1 MRKVNLL
8 SSGEL
13 LPSRK
18 KKKKK
23 LASLMKEAGGGRAGK
38 KKNGSTERRCERRK
52 RGRFYVYLLLDS
64 QHCFVGG
71 KNGCKKP

>member
-38 KKNGSTERRCERRK
+38 KKTAVQSEDVRDEREE
-52 RGRFYVYLLLDS
+52 DS
-64 QHCFVGG
+64 MHIYC
-71 KNGCKKP
+71 

>member
-13 LPSRK
+13 LPSC

-38 KKNGSTERRCERRK
+38 KKTAVQSEDVRDEREE
-52 RGRFYVYLLLDS
+52 DS
-64 QHCFVGG
+64 MHIYC
-71 KNGCKKP
+71 